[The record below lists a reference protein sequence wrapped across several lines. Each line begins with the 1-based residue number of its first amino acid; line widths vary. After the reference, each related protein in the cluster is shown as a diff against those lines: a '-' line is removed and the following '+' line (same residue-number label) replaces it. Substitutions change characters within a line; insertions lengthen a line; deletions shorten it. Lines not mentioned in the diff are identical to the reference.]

1 MKAVRSVIVA
11 AFATIALSVAPSIAQ
26 AAQGFIVDQADL
38 RAGPDEQFPSVDMLP
53 AGAQVEVF
61 GCLSGHTWCD
71 VGFQQ
76 DRGWVSGQD
85 LEVLYQSNRVKIV
98 TIETEV
104 VPVASFEVAVYWDTH
119 YHDKPFFHDRDRFAS
134 LNININNGGKAA
146 PGSTGSGGQA
156 AATGGGKE
164 KVDTGKTASG
174 GAAPGSE
181 GSANA
186 KAGCAPDQKNCKEKG
201 GAAGSGK
208 AMTGE
213 KGPSGAMTGEKSA
226 GAVTG
231 EKTGNMAPGKANENL
246 AKKGCKPGTPN
257 CPKGAGNG
265 G

>member
-1 MKAVRSVIVA
+1 MKAVRCVIVA

-38 RAGPDEQFPSVDMLP
+38 RAGPDEQFPSVEMLP

-85 LEVLYQSNRVKIV
+85 LEVLYENNRVKIV
-98 TIETEV
+98 TVETEV
-104 VPVASFEVAVYWDTH
+104 VPVVTFAVAAYWDTY
-119 YHDKPFFHDRDRFAS
+119 YHDRPFFHDRDHFAS
-134 LNININNGGKAA
+134 LNININNGGKAT

-156 AATGGGKE
+156 AVTGGGKE
-164 KVDTGKTASG
+164 KIETGKTASG
-174 GAAPGSE
+174 GAAPSSE

-186 KAGCAPDQKNCKEKG
+186 GCPPGQKNCKEKG
-201 GAAGSGK
+201 GAGAGK

-213 KGPSGAMTGEKSA
+213 KTGGAVTGEKSA
-226 GAVTG
+226 GATTG
-231 EKTGNMAPGKANENL
+231 EKSGMAPGKANEQF